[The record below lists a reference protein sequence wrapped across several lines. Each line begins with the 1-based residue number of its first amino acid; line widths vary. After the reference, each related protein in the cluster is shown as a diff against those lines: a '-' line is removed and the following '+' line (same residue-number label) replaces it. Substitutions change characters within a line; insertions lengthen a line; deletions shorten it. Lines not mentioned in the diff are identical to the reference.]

1 MSDAMTTLTPMTPAD
16 VKAIAEATGRAIV
29 RETLLAIGIDVD
41 DPIAAQQDFAI
52 MRAVGKLAMDPE
64 FRKDIEHARKWRKAL
79 EQVQIKGLMTA
90 VAVLVAGGIG
100 LVWAAVK
107 AKLGG

>member
-1 MSDAMTTLTPMTPAD
+1 MTTLTPMTPAD

-41 DPIAAQQDFAI
+41 NPIEAQEDFAV

-79 EQVQIKGLMTA
+79 EQVETRGLLTA
-90 VAVLVAGGIG
+90 VAVIVAGAVG
-100 LVWAAVK
+100 LIWAAVK

>member
-1 MSDAMTTLTPMTPAD
+1 MTNITPAE
-16 VKAIAEATGRAIV
+16 VKAIAEAAGRAIV

-41 DPIAAQQDFAI
+41 DPLRAQRDFAV
-52 MRAVGKLAMDPE
+52 MRSVGKLAMDPE

-79 EQVQIKGLMTA
+79 EQVETKGLLTA
-90 VAVLVAGGIG
+90 VAVIVAGVLG
-100 LVWAAVK
+100 LIWAAVK

>member
-1 MSDAMTTLTPMTPAD
+1 MTTMTPAD

-41 DPIAAQQDFAI
+41 DPIAAQQDFAV
-52 MRAVGKLAMDPE
+52 MRTVGKLAMDPE

-79 EQVQIKGLMTA
+79 EQIETKGLLTA
-90 VAVLVAGGIG
+90 VGLVVAGALG
-100 LVWAAVK
+100 LVWAALK
-107 AKLGG
+107 AKIGG

>member
-1 MSDAMTTLTPMTPAD
+1 MTTLTPMTPAD

-41 DPIAAQQDFAI
+41 NPIEAQEDFAV

-64 FRKDIEHARKWRKAL
+64 FRKDIEHARKWRKAV
-79 EQVQIKGLMTA
+79 EQMETKGLLTA
-90 VAVLVAGGIG
+90 VAVIGAGALG
-100 LVWAAVK
+100 LIWAAVK
-107 AKLGG
+107 SKLGG

>member
-1 MSDAMTTLTPMTPAD
+1 MSNITPAE

-41 DPIAAQQDFAI
+41 DPIAAQRDFAV
-52 MRAVGKLAMDPE
+52 MRSVGKLAMDPE

-79 EQVQIKGLMTA
+79 EQVETSGSRPPSP
-90 VAVLVAGGIG
+90 
-100 LVWAAVK
+100 
-107 AKLGG
+107 

>member
-1 MSDAMTTLTPMTPAD
+1 MTAMTPAD

-41 DPIAAQQDFAI
+41 DPIAAQQDFAV

-79 EQVQIKGLMTA
+79 EQVETKGLLTA
-90 VAVLVAGGIG
+90 VGLVVAGALG
-100 LVWAAVK
+100 LLWAALK
-107 AKLGG
+107 AKIGG

>member
-1 MSDAMTTLTPMTPAD
+1 MSNITPAE

-41 DPIAAQQDFAI
+41 DPIAAQRDFAV
-52 MRAVGKLAMDPE
+52 MRSVGKLAMDPE

-79 EQVQIKGLMTA
+79 EQVETKGLLTA
-90 VAVLVAGGIG
+90 VAVIVAGALG

>member
-1 MSDAMTTLTPMTPAD
+1 MSNITPAE

-41 DPIAAQQDFAI
+41 DPIAAQRDFAV
-52 MRAVGKLAMDPE
+52 MRSVGKLAMDPE

-79 EQVQIKGLMTA
+79 EQVETKGLLTA
-90 VAVLVAGGIG
+90 VAVIVAGVLG

>member
-1 MSDAMTTLTPMTPAD
+1 MSNITPAE

-41 DPIAAQQDFAI
+41 DPIAAQRDFAV
-52 MRAVGKLAMDPE
+52 MRSVGKLAMDLE

-79 EQVQIKGLMTA
+79 EQVETKGLLTA
-90 VAVLVAGGIG
+90 VAVIVAGALG

>member
-1 MSDAMTTLTPMTPAD
+1 MSNLTPVE
-16 VKAIAEATGRAIV
+16 VKAIAEAAGRAIV

-41 DPIAAQQDFAI
+41 DPIAAQRDFAV
-52 MRAVGKLAMDPE
+52 MRSVGKLAMDPE

-79 EQVQIKGLMTA
+79 EQVETKGLLTA
-90 VAVLVAGGIG
+90 VAVIVAGALG

>member
-1 MSDAMTTLTPMTPAD
+1 MTAMTPAD

-41 DPIAAQQDFAI
+41 DPIAAQQDFAV
-52 MRAVGKLAMDPE
+52 MRAVGKLAMDAE

-79 EQVQIKGLMTA
+79 EQVETKGLLTA
-90 VAVLVAGGIG
+90 VGLVVAGMLG
-100 LVWAAVK
+100 LLWAALK
-107 AKLGG
+107 AKVGG

>member
-1 MSDAMTTLTPMTPAD
+1 MTTMTPAD

-41 DPIAAQQDFAI
+41 DPITAQQDFAV

-79 EQVQIKGLMTA
+79 EQVETKGLLTA
-90 VAVLVAGGIG
+90 VGLIVAGALG
-100 LVWAAVK
+100 LLWAALK
-107 AKLGG
+107 AKVGG